1 MRILFLIDSLNSGGA
16 QRRVVNLITLL
27 KKRGFDISL
36 LVYRND
42 SFFADELHSAGV
54 QEELIEAPSYASR
67 LVRVRRRIKS
77 INPDVLISF
86 METPNFIACFAS
98 MGNHTW
104 KLVVNE
110 SSAKESS
117 LTSRRGRL
125 FKWFE
130 RYADAI
136 VCNSAHAAEL
146 RNLYYP
152 QYKSKTRVIY
162 NPIILPQ
169 SYAPRSTSNESD
181 PIKLVVAASY
191 QYLKNPV
198 ALVTAYTLLD
208 ESSQHSLTIDW
219 YGRIEVVPGD
229 TRAYDEAQGIVERF
243 GLGHKVRLHDATKS
257 MHFVMESADVVG
269 LFSEVEG
276 LPNAICEGMYLAKP
290 VVMTK
295 VSDYDVLV
303 DESNGFLCSDTS
315 ARCIAETLDKVAR
328 TPRAKLTSM
337 GLLSAAKAHDLFLPE
352 TITDQWLDV
361 LRAGTSAHSAFERDE
376 SI

>member
-1 MRILFLIDSLNSGGA
+1 M
-16 QRRVVNLITLL
+16 VNLITLL

-67 LVRVRRRIKS
+67 LARVRRRIRS
-77 INPDVLISF
+77 IDPDVLISF
-86 METPNFIACFAS
+86 METPNFIACFSS

-104 KLVVNE
+104 KLIVNE

-152 QYKSKTRVIY
+152 QNKSKTQVIY

-169 SYAPRSTSNESD
+169 SDAPRSASNESD

-208 ESSQHSLTIDW
+208 ESSQDSLTIDW
-219 YGRIEVVPGD
+219 YGRKEVVPGD

-243 GLGHKVRLHDATKS
+243 GLGHRIRLHDATKNIL
-257 MHFVMESADVVG
+257 FVMESADIVG

-276 LPNAICEGMYLAKP
+276 LPNAICEGMYLGKP

-295 VSDYDVLV
+295 VSDYGMLV
-303 DESNGFLCSDTS
+303 DESNGFLCSGTS
-315 ARCIAETLDKVAR
+315 ARFIAETLDKVAR
-328 TPRAKLTSM
+328 TPRSKLVSM
-337 GLLSAAKAHDLFLPE
+337 GLHSATKAHDLFSPE

-361 LRAGTSAHSAFERDE
+361 FRACTSVHTAFGRGG